1 MDWSE
6 LLNWPEYSKR
16 LAAIAIEFILDGIA
30 GHFPDIVMIEH

>member
-1 MDWSE
+1 MAAGLASVD
-6 LLNWPEYSKR
+6 L